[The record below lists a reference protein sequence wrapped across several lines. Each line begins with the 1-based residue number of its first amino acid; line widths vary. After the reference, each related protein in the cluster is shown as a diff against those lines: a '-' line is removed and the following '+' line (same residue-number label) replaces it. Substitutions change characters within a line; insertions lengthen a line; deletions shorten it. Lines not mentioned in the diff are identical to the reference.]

1 MNNSDFFVTEDD
13 TLACA
18 MEHINNMDNE
28 KTPSSKIKC
37 FNKAFAI
44 LQNSIT
50 FCTGKDELGVDD
62 SLQVLIYVL
71 IKAQPKKIWTNFNYA
86 RLYIDPELSK
96 KRFGLLLTQLE
107 MVITVIKD
115 LKYTDLIGVTEEQ
128 FGKDEKMDDI
138 NIENDDY
145 S

>member
-1 MNNSDFFVTEDD
+1 
-13 TLACA
+13 
-18 MEHINNMDNE
+18 MDNE

-128 FGKDEKMDDI
+128 FGKDGNMDDI